1 MDKDL
6 RDWVS
11 EQVLQGSEPLD
22 ITAGVA
28 REITKSKGLPINGDQ
43 PSLLDLGSLE
53 APKGVK
59 YTTDLIGSVYEQSLD
74 SLTRRHGGVHYTP
87 FEIARK
93 LARIALEGLPV
104 GPVCDPSVGG
114 GSFLLAAA
122 EYLNEL
128 GESPTKIVQ
137 ELLWGIDL
145 DQGAIKVANAS
156 ISIWGSSEEWVTP
169 NNGHLTIANSLQSG
183 LSSFSEPPKSGFVA
197 VIGNPPFQNQ
207 LQESTVRPI
216 EQTRELREKWQVDT
230 GPYADTASYFL
241 LMALSLLGE
250 MGKCLLIQP
259 QSILSTVDAEP
270 IRLKLTE
277 VATLEGI
284 WIGGANIFEA
294 GVNVCAPLISKGFAQ
309 KPVRIWKGAEITEL
323 KQRLTNQENWANAMA
338 IAQDVPR
345 VHLSGDKLGERSAA
359 TAGFRDQ
366 FYGLAPHVYEDEI
379 SQTTVAPLITVGMID
394 PLRNRWGAANFRYAG
409 KSWSKPVVN
418 LETLNQAD
426 QELYEWVKE
435 RLRPKV
441 LLATQ
446 TKVLE
451 VVPDLDGKLIPSTP
465 VISIECDPQDIWKI
479 TAVLSSAAMSAYAF
493 STTAGSALSSNT
505 IKLSAKQVMNLPL
518 PSESNHWTKASKYA
532 ESAFNAK
539 NREEKK
545 KQMLKMSEEINIAY
559 GCDNEILQKW
569 WIHRLPKWR

>member
-22 ITAGVA
+22 ITAAVA
-28 REITKSKGLPINGDQ
+28 REITKLKGLPINGDQ

-93 LARIALEGLPV
+93 LARIVLEGLPV

-114 GSFLLAAA
+114 GSFLLAVA
-122 EYLNEL
+122 EYLNDL

-145 DQGAIKVANAS
+145 DQGAIEVANAS

-169 NNGHLTIANSLQSG
+169 NNGHLAIANSLQSG

-241 LMALSLLGE
+241 LVALSLLGE

-277 VATLEGI
+277 VANLEGI

-309 KPVRIWKGAEITEL
+309 KPARIWKGAEITEL

-338 IAQDVPR
+338 IVQDVPR

-366 FYGLAPHVYEDEI
+366 FYGLAPHVYENDI
-379 SQTTVAPLITVGMID
+379 NQTTAAPLITVGMID
-394 PLRNRWGAANFRYAG
+394 PLRNRWGTANFRYAG

-451 VVPDLDGKLIPSTP
+451 VIPDLDGKLIPSTP

-545 KQMLKMSEEINIAY
+545 KQMLKMSDEINIAY

>member
-1 MDKDL
+1 
-6 RDWVS
+6 
-11 EQVLQGSEPLD
+11 
-22 ITAGVA
+22 
-28 REITKSKGLPINGDQ
+28 
-43 PSLLDLGSLE
+43 
-53 APKGVK
+53 
-59 YTTDLIGSVYEQSLD
+59 
-74 SLTRRHGGVHYTP
+74 
-87 FEIARK
+87 
-93 LARIALEGLPV
+93 
-104 GPVCDPSVGG
+104 
-114 GSFLLAAA
+114 
-122 EYLNEL
+122 
-128 GESPTKIVQ
+128 
-137 ELLWGIDL
+137 
-145 DQGAIKVANAS
+145 
-156 ISIWGSSEEWVTP
+156 
-169 NNGHLTIANSLQSG
+169 
-183 LSSFSEPPKSGFVA
+183 
-197 VIGNPPFQNQ
+197 
-207 LQESTVRPI
+207 
-216 EQTRELREKWQVDT
+216 
-230 GPYADTASYFL
+230 
-241 LMALSLLGE
+241 
-250 MGKCLLIQP
+250 
-259 QSILSTVDAEP
+259 
-270 IRLKLTE
+270 
-277 VATLEGI
+277 
-284 WIGGANIFEA
+284 
-294 GVNVCAPLISKGFAQ
+294 
-309 KPVRIWKGAEITEL
+309 
-323 KQRLTNQENWANAMA
+323 MA
-338 IAQDVPR
+338 IVQDVPR

-366 FYGLAPHVYEDEI
+366 FYGLAPHVYENDI
-379 SQTTVAPLITVGMID
+379 NQTTAAPLITVGMID
-394 PLRNRWGAANFRYAG
+394 PLRNRWGTANFRYAG

-545 KQMLKMSEEINIAY
+545 KQMLKMSDEINIAY

>member
-22 ITAGVA
+22 ITAAVA
-28 REITKSKGLPINGDQ
+28 REITKLKGLPINGDQ

-122 EYLNEL
+122 EYLNDL

-145 DQGAIKVANAS
+145 DQGAIEVANAS

-241 LMALSLLGE
+241 LVALSLLGE

-277 VATLEGI
+277 VANLEGI

-309 KPVRIWKGAEITEL
+309 KPARIWKGAEITEL

-338 IAQDVPR
+338 IVQDVPR

-359 TAGFRDQ
+359 TAGFRMRM
-366 FYGLAPHVYEDEI
+366 
-379 SQTTVAPLITVGMID
+379 T
-394 PLRNRWGAANFRYAG
+394 
-409 KSWSKPVVN
+409 
-418 LETLNQAD
+418 
-426 QELYEWVKE
+426 
-435 RLRPKV
+435 
-441 LLATQ
+441 
-446 TKVLE
+446 
-451 VVPDLDGKLIPSTP
+451 
-465 VISIECDPQDIWKI
+465 
-479 TAVLSSAAMSAYAF
+479 
-493 STTAGSALSSNT
+493 
-505 IKLSAKQVMNLPL
+505 
-518 PSESNHWTKASKYA
+518 
-532 ESAFNAK
+532 
-539 NREEKK
+539 
-545 KQMLKMSEEINIAY
+545 
-559 GCDNEILQKW
+559 
-569 WIHRLPKWR
+569 